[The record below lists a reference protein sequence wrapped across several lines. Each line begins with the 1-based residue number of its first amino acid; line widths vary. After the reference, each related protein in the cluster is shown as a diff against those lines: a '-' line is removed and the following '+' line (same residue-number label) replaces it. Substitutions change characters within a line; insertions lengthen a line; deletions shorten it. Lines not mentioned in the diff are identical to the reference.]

1 MKKYIALPILLVA
14 IVAVSCKN
22 ETKNDE
28 PEVVTVETTK
38 ESATYE
44 AGTTQAEFNDPK
56 IAEVFNQYIN
66 VKTAL
71 VNTDAKAAS
80 VAASNLMTAFA
91 NVGVEEVALKAAQ
104 NIVESDDVEAQRT
117 AFVAVTTSVEQLLTN
132 NLKSGTIYKQYC
144 PMAFDNTG
152 ASWLSNS
159 KDIYNP
165 YFGDKM
171 LKCGRIEAEI
181 K

>member
-1 MKKYIALPILLVA
+1 MKKYIVLPVLIITIIA
-14 IVAVSCKN
+14 SGCKN
-22 ETKNDE
+22 ETKNPE
-28 PEVVTVETTK
+28 PEVVTVDTTQDNK
-38 ESATYE
+38 QYE
-44 AGTTQAEFNDPK
+44 ASASEAEFNDPK

-80 VAASNLMTAFA
+80 VAASQLMTAFA

-117 AFVAVTTSVEQLLTN
+117 AFVAVTTSVEQMLTD

-152 ASWLSNS
+152 AAWLSNS